1 MQNQAMLDELDHALV
16 HALQIDGRA
25 AFARIGTVLGVSTQT
40 VARRYRRLRA
50 EAGLRVVGL
59 AAPHRAGQTQWLV
72 RLTVVPAVAQRVAD
86 ALVRRTDTT
95 WVKLAG
101 GGTEICVI
109 VHSANNSEH
118 GLLLHD
124 IPRTTGITAVS
135 AHQLLH
141 LYHGGPAAW
150 LGRAEVLTDAQR
162 RQLEPETR
170 ATAAEATAAD
180 KPLLTALQRD
190 GRLGQTELATVTGWS
205 AATVARRI
213 ADLRAAETLYFDVE
227 IDARLFGATTQA
239 LLWMAVAP
247 ADLDAVA
254 TELATHRE
262 LAVVAATTGPTNLLA
277 HALCADPPALHRY
290 LTHRL
295 GALPGIRSCETAP
308 VLRTLKAASPLSR

>member
-1 MQNQAMLDELDHALV
+1 M
-16 HALQIDGRA
+16 
-25 AFARIGTVLGVSTQT
+25 
-40 VARRYRRLRA
+40 
-50 EAGLRVVGL
+50 
-59 AAPHRAGQTQWLV
+59 
-72 RLTVVPAVAQRVAD
+72 
-86 ALVRRTDTT
+86 
-95 WVKLAG
+95 
-101 GGTEICVI
+101 
-109 VHSANNSEH
+109 
-118 GLLLHD
+118 
-124 IPRTTGITAVS
+124 
-135 AHQLLH
+135 
-141 LYHGGPAAW
+141 
-150 LGRAEVLTDAQR
+150 
-162 RQLEPETR
+162 
-170 ATAAEATAAD
+170 
-180 KPLLTALQRD
+180 LTALQRD